1 MARPEKESFDYFSL
15 DVDFY
20 EDPRIQDLFDEYG
33 GFAEIIYIRILCMV
47 FSSNGYYAKMTAE
60 QLAKKLYRSLKG
72 KYCPTY
78 STVEKIIAHMADSN
92 LVDKAMLSA
101 GVVTSHGI
109 QIAFMNM
116 AIRCKRRK
124 KITEFS
130 LLSEAEMVEF
140 NIKDGEINSEETR
153 VIMEETIVNSEE
165 MHQSKVKKSKVN
177 KSKSDELKI
186 KIDKDFY
193 EDYFE
198 PSKWTKVLID
208 NGIISDSDLKI
219 PNFNALFKEVI
230 ESYNVADMAKAY
242 GYLVRFLIHPSYPI
256 TDKYAYIRH
265 ALINNTDWVS
275 HEDERIAYLEQLSK
289 ELEELRK
296 QQEIADEDLENDDL
310 PF

>member
-1 MARPEKESFDYFSL
+1 MARPRKNSFSYFSL
-15 DVDFY
+15 DVDY
-20 EDPRIQDLFDEYG
+20 YDDPAIQELFDEFG
-33 GFAEIIYIRILCMV
+33 PIVELVYIRVLCLV
-47 FSSNGYYAKMTAE
+47 FSGSGYYLKMNAA
-60 QLAKKLYRSLKG
+60 QLSKAIYRSLKG
-72 KYCPTY
+72 PHGPKYTL
-78 STVEKIIAHMADSN
+78 VESIIAHMAEYS
-92 LVDKAMLSA
+92 LLDKTLLSS
-101 GVVTSHGI
+101 GVVSSHGI
-109 QIAFMNM
+109 QMAYMNM
-116 AIRCKRRK
+116 SVKRRNR
-124 KITEFS
+124 ITEFS

-140 NIKDGEINSEETR
+140 KVKEGEVFSPETGVFAPETG
-153 VIMEETIVNSEE
+153 VIAPET
-165 MHQSKVKKSKVN
+165 HQSKEKKNKVN

-219 PNFNALFKEVI
+219 PCYNALFKEVI
-230 ESYNVADMAKAY
+230 DSYRVTDMAKAY
-242 GYLVRFLIHPSYPI
+242 GYLVRFLLHPSYPI